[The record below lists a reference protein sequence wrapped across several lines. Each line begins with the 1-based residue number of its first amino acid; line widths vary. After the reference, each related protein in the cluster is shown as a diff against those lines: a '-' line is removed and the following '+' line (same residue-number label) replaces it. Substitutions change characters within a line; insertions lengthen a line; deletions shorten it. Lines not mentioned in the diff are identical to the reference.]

1 MRLELQNA
9 KPVVDLQLQKPERTE
24 RIHGA
29 TVKMCG

>member
-24 RIHGA
+24 RIHRA
-29 TVKMCG
+29 IAKMRG